1 MPAVAPRRGRYGVL
15 GFTFALSLI
24 TYLDRVAISAAAPSI
39 RSELGLSPSQ
49 MGWVFSAFII
59 TYAAFEVPTGWLGDR
74 YGPRKVLMRIVLW
87 WSAFTAA
94 TGIAWNFAS
103 LVSARALF
111 GVGEAGAYPNISRS
125 FSRWFPVAERG
136 FAHGIVFFGSR
147 VGGALAPPLMVYMMS
162 QFGWRAAFYI
172 FGAVGAVWCVFWWRW
187 FRDTPAEHPSVSP
200 AELAEITAGLE
211 TNQVTIAW
219 RDLFSW
225 NLLTVCLMYFC
236 VIYGLYFYLTWLPTY
251 FREARGFSPQQAAWL
266 ASMVLMTGGAAT
278 LVGGKLTDWLV
289 RHYGLKIGRSVGVV
303 AMPVAGLALMGAAY
317 SPSPMGAAVLFCVAA
332 ASVDLCLSCC
342 WAICHDIGGEAAG
355 RVTGAMNTFGNLGGA
370 LTPLVVGYTLQAGLG
385 WETPLLIGGA
395 IYILGG
401 ILTLFIDPRRMLVA
415 R

>member
-1 MPAVAPRRGRYGVL
+1 VL

-59 TYAAFEVPTGWLGDR
+59 TYAAFEIPTGWLGDR
-74 YGPRKVLMRIVLW
+74 FGPRKVLMRIVLW

-94 TGIAWNFAS
+94 TGVAWNFSS
-103 LVSARALF
+103 LVTARALF

-147 VGGALAPPLMVYMMS
+147 VGGAIAPPLMVFMMS
-162 QFGWRAAFYI
+162 VFGWRMAFYI
-172 FGAVGAVWCVFWWRW
+172 FGAVGVVWCLFWWRW
-187 FRDTPAEHPSVSP
+187 FRDTPAEHPAVSP

-211 TNQVTIAW
+211 TNQATIAW
-219 RDLFSW
+219 RDMLSV
-225 NLLTVCLMYFC
+225 NLLFVCLMYFC

-266 ASMVLMTGGAAT
+266 ASLVLMTGGAAT
-278 LVGGKLTDWLV
+278 IVGGKLTDWLV
-289 RHYGLKIGRSVGVV
+289 KNYGLKIGRSVGVV
-303 AMPVAGLALMGAAY
+303 AMPVAGLALIGAAY
-317 SPSPMGAAVLFCVAA
+317 SPSPIGAAALFCVAA

-415 R
+415 SR